1 MINTMSP
8 PVLWPA
14 LLRLHRKLRVGRAA
28 RRERKHYQLEVER
41 LPDRLLRDVGIYER
55 PPRSFYR
62 SPRVW
67 F

>member
-1 MINTMSP
+1 MINTMTP

-14 LLRLHRKLRVGRAA
+14 LVRLHNRLRVGLAA

-55 PPRSFYR
+55 PAR
-62 SPRVW
+62 RVHTASRPW
-67 F
+67 I